1 MAGKGWGFYAHGC
14 TVMQPSFFDPAGR
27 GPGAARILE
36 ALDPSLGDGDFGAL
50 ALALLRQQA
59 ETNVP
64 YRRLLRAQGFETGA
78 AACWSDFPAM
88 PASSFKDVSVC
99 TFPESE
105 AVAVFETSGTTSG
118 RPGRHYFRSLVYYEK
133 ALEAAWRQ
141 FLPDLSGHHWVSL
154 IPPAAVKKTSS
165 LSHMISHLSGRVA
178 GGRTVW
184 CCDGDY
190 RMDLELF
197 RRELEKNDRPVLVLG
212 TSFALAQAAESGC
225 ATGLPAGSVI
235 FDSGGYKGRQRE
247 IPKDE
252 FMSLLGETFGVPA
265 SGIWNEYGMTEW
277 SSQGYAR
284 GDTGLHGFPPWMRI
298 VLRDPESGAEVAPGE
313 TGLVEA
319 YDLANV
325 GSVMAVGTRDLAR
338 WESGGLRIL
347 GRLAAGDAR
356 GCSLSYE

>member
-1 MAGKGWGFYAHGC
+1 
-14 TVMQPSFFDPAGR
+14 MQPSFFDPAGR
-27 GPGAARILE
+27 GPGASRILG
-36 ALDPSLGDGDFGAL
+36 ALDPSLGDGDFDTL

-59 ETNVP
+59 EMNIP
-64 YRRLLRAQGFETGA
+64 YRRLLRARGFEPA
-78 AACWSDFPAM
+78 AAARWSDFPAM

-99 TFPESE
+99 AFPESE

-118 RPGRHYFRSLVYYEK
+118 RPGRHFFRSLVYYEK
-133 ALEAAWRQ
+133 ALETAWRQ

-154 IPPAAVKKTSS
+154 IPPAEVKKTSS

-178 GGRTVW
+178 GGKTSW

-190 RMDLELF
+190 RMDMEGF
-197 RRELEKNDRPVLVLG
+197 RRALDQKDGPVLVLG
-212 TSFALAQAAESGC
+212 TSFALAQAAESGG
-225 ATGLPAGSVI
+225 ALGLPAGSVI
-235 FDSGGYKGRQRE
+235 FDTGGYKGRHRE
-247 IPKDE
+247 IPKDA
-252 FMSLLGETFGVPA
+252 FMALLGETFRVPA
-265 SGIWNEYGMTEW
+265 SYIWNEYGMTEW

-284 GDTGLHGFPPWMRI
+284 GDKGLHGFPPWMRI
-298 VLRDPESGAEVAPGE
+298 VLRDPDNGGEVSHGE

-338 WESGGLRIL
+338 WEDGGLRIL

-356 GCSLSYE
+356 GCSLPYE

>member
-1 MAGKGWGFYAHGC
+1 
-14 TVMQPSFFDPAGR
+14 MQPSFFDPAGR

-36 ALDPSLGDGDFGAL
+36 ALDPSLMDGEFDFL

-59 ETNVP
+59 ETNLP
-64 YRRLLRAQGFETGA
+64 YQRLLASLDFKPSSATRWAE
-78 AACWSDFPAM
+78 FPAM
-88 PASSFKDVSVC
+88 PASSFKDVPVC
-99 TFPESE
+99 GFPESE

-118 RPGRHYFRSLVYYEK
+118 RPGRHYFRSLDFYEK
-133 ALEAAWRQ
+133 ALEVAWRQ

-154 IPPAAVKKTSS
+154 IPPAAVKRTSS
-165 LSHMISHLSGRVA
+165 LSHMISHLSGRMA
-178 GGRTVW
+178 GGKTVW
-184 CCDGDY
+184 CCDGNY
-190 RMDLELF
+190 RIDRELF
-197 RRELEKNDRPVLVLG
+197 RRELEKRDGPVLVLG
-212 TSFALAQAAESGC
+212 TSFALAQAAESGG
-225 ATGLPAGSVI
+225 AARLPAGSVI
-235 FDSGGYKGRQRE
+235 FDTGGYKGRHRE

-252 FMSLLGETFGVPA
+252 FMSLLGDSFGVPA

-284 GDTGLHGFPPWMRI
+284 GDTGLHRFPPWMRI
-298 VLRDPESGAEVAPGE
+298 VLRDPGSGAEVAPGE

>member
-1 MAGKGWGFYAHGC
+1 
-14 TVMQPSFFDPAGR
+14 MQPSFFDPAGR

-36 ALDPSLGDGDFGAL
+36 ALDPSLEDGDFDSL

-59 ETNVP
+59 ETTLP
-64 YRRLLRAQGFETGA
+64 YQRLLA
-78 AACWSDFPAM
+78 ALDFKPSAATRWSEFPAM

-99 TFPESE
+99 GFPESE

-118 RPGRHYFRSLVYYEK
+118 RPGRHYFRSLDFYEK
-133 ALEAAWRQ
+133 ALEVAWRQ
-141 FLPDLSGHHWVSL
+141 FLPDLSDHHWVSL
-154 IPPAAVKKTSS
+154 IPPAVVKKTSS
-165 LSHMISHLSGRVA
+165 LSHMISHLSRRVA
-178 GGRTVW
+178 GGKTVW

-190 RMDLELF
+190 RMDMGLF
-197 RRELEKNDRPVLVLG
+197 RLELEKQDGPVLVLG
-212 TSFALAQAAESGC
+212 TSFALAQAAESGG
-225 ATGLPAGSVI
+225 AARLPAGSVL
-235 FDSGGYKGRQRE
+235 FDTGGYKGRHRE

-265 SGIWNEYGMTEW
+265 SGVWNEYGMTEW

-284 GDTGLHGFPPWMRI
+284 GDTGLHRFPPWMRI
-298 VLRDPESGAEVAPGE
+298 VLRDPASGAEVAPGE